1 MDRAE
6 LERRGR
12 DDLIR
17 RGLRFSQL
25 RLMVALRDIRQIS
38 GAAAQIAMTQPAASR
53 LLSELEETVGA
64 KLYHRHPRGVTLTRS
79 GELLAEKAQ
88 AILRMLDDS
97 RAEISDI
104 ETGTRGLVRIGAVSG
119 PALEIVLP
127 VIRELRVTYPEIEIG
142 VEVDTS
148 DKLAEALLARTSD
161 FYIGRLPEGV
171 DARAVEME
179 EIGPEPVSL
188 IVRSGHPLTRAAR
201 ITLDDCLSYDWVM
214 QNPGG
219 LLRRTA
225 EAYLLHRGYAPPA
238 RILSTPSLLL
248 TLAIVSQT
256 SAIAPVARSVAQFYS
271 AEDALGGR
279 IETLDVA
286 TDMVVMPFSL
296 VQRAQD
302 TPTAAAARVMS
313 AIRTRTSLTARQV

>member
-1 MDRAE
+1 MDKAE
-6 LERRGR
+6 LDRRGR
-12 DDLIR
+12 DELIR
-17 RGLRFSQL
+17 RGLRFPQL
-25 RLMVALRDIRQIS
+25 RLMIALRDMKQIS

-53 LLSELEETVGA
+53 LLAELEQTVGA
-64 KLYHRHPRGVTLTRS
+64 KLYIRHPRGVTLTPS
-79 GELLAEKAQ
+79 GELLADRAQ
-88 AILRMLDDS
+88 AILSLLDDS
-97 RAEISDI
+97 RAEIMDI
-104 ETGTRGLVRIGAVSG
+104 ESGMRGLVRIGAVSG

-148 DKLAEALLARTSD
+148 DKLAEALLARSSD
-161 FYIGRLPEGV
+161 FYIGRLPDGV
-171 DARAVEME
+171 DARAVQME
-179 EIGPEPVSL
+179 EIGSEPVSL
-188 IVRSGHPLTRAAR
+188 IVRSGHPLTRAEK
-201 ITLDDCLSYDWVM
+201 ITIDECLAYDWVM
-214 QNPGG
+214 QKPGG

-238 RILSTPSLLL
+238 RILSTSSLLL

-279 IETLDVA
+279 IKTLDVA

-302 TPTAAAARVMS
+302 VPTAAAARVMS
-313 AIRTRTSLTARQV
+313 AIRTRIGLTGR